1 MLVCVL
7 ACVYGLPCT
16 RVCALA
22 CVYDR
27 TPSLMPVCSLSLRV
41 AAAEGPELDAARD
54 EYYLDSIGRDDVA
67 TLAGVS
73 GALEKIG
80 LLRRAR

>member
-1 MLVCVL
+1 MH
-7 ACVYGLPCT
+7 T
-16 RVCALA
+16 RVCT
-22 CVYDR
+22 CVRVRPYTVADAR
-27 TPSLMPVCSLSLRV
+27 MFSLSLRV